1 MLDILACP
9 IDKHYPLELIQIDA
23 SEDTNVK
30 ELVIKEGV
38 LFCSEC
44 SRFYPI
50 IEEIPVMLPDDLRDK
65 EKDIQFLQKW
75 KQKIPDKITKN
86 AKPWH
91 LK

>member
-9 IDKHYPLELIQIDA
+9 IDKHYPLELTQIDA
-23 SEDTNVK
+23 SEDTTVK
-30 ELVIKEGV
+30 ELIIKEGV
-38 LFCSEC
+38 LFCPEC

-75 KQKIPDKITKN
+75 EQKIPGKITKN

-91 LK
+91 L